1 MKKFLSRYFL
11 LGITALLTQC
21 CTYNEKQSKELSK
34 TAYAVR
40 DAMLV
45 GRFDQADKFSE
56 ELVKIVVPPAPED
69 KITVKPIK

>member
-11 LGITALLTQC
+11 LGAVALQVSC
-21 CTYNEKQSKELSK
+21 CTYNEKQSRELSK

-69 KITVKPIK
+69 RIIVKPIK